1 MIVRHLTLTD
11 LPEVERIFY
20 ANNDA
25 VSKKNKIRGKTVM
38 PSEKLSHLIPMW
50 LNAMNK
56 WYLNPDDQ
64 DHVLLGLVEGP
75 ILLAYVG
82 IRYDLPTEYA
92 DSWIV
97 SWLKADPEINLI
109 KNGGMKMLWS
119 EMFNYSESIGKK
131 RWHTITEKN
140 RHRAFDS
147 FGKKLVPEINDRY
160 TYHTLCEIPA
170 GTKPAEDWIFAM
182 MGRTIQEESDYIVR
196 TGVLK

>member
-25 VSKKNKIRGKTVM
+25 VAKKNKLRGKTVM

-50 LNAMNK
+50 LSAMTK
-56 WYLNPDDQ
+56 WYLNPDDK
-64 DHVLLGLVEGP
+64 DHVLLGLTEGST
-75 ILLAYVG
+75 LLAYVG
-82 IRYDLPTEYA
+82 IRYDLPAEYA
-92 DSWIV
+92 DSWVV

-160 TYHTLCEIPA
+160 TYYTLCEIPA
-170 GTKPAEDWIFAM
+170 GTKPTEDWIFAM
-182 MGRTIQEESDYIVR
+182 IGRTIQEESDYIVR